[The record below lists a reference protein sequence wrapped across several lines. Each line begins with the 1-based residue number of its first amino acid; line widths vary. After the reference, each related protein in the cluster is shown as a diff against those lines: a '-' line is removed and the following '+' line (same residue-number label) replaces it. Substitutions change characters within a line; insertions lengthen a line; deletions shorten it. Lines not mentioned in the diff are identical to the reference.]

1 MDCEIEKFKEMADA
15 GSTPERVYLAA
26 KAEGRT
32 GWELMRTVT
41 DVFQLSAEEMRQML
55 GRARQLEAEEG
66 TGALAVS
73 ISRAGCDDPTE

>member
-1 MDCEIEKFKEMADA
+1 
-15 GSTPERVYLAA
+15 
-26 KAEGRT
+26 
-32 GWELMRTVT
+32 VT